1 MKPISSEQEKQDR
14 KWEEELFREEPDVDF
29 TWKVMQKLDYVS
41 MEEPHAK
48 VPWEAAKA
56 PQSKWI
62 YQTGIAAA
70 AAVLIAG
77 GAWAVWD
84 RTTEESAQSPVN
96 AVNIPPLPD
105 IPVPEILRYANLAD
119 DYKRL
124 QPLGLV
130 LNPNINIDDQ
140 GYKLKIENVLVDGSQ
155 IILMLQQT
163 APDGS
168 GIYALN
174 SRVDD
179 IHIMDINGKD
189 VATLAHDTRPN
200 SGSLDKLVFQLHR
213 DIPDE
218 VIVRGEFGH
227 LNVGQGFNFE
237 TKSYTDK
244 KVTVDWSFQFKLDM
258 TKVKAMS
265 VETLM
270 NTPYTT
276 PEGLELDM
284 THLVQTPNG
293 TRVDLE
299 VNLNDQLRAKAG
311 EGWEK
316 NMDILYHIEIPGT
329 NEYRIFNGSR
339 PNARYAKFRYRDWS
353 QVSEGG
359 PLKLSETWDPSIVTL
374 NAENMRFVLDGYTMP
389 VKEEKTMEVD
399 LDKSKKDVNF
409 YTFAS
414 LEQLGD
420 RIDIYAFN
428 YQNAQQLDYQPQ
440 GKSDNNAPLV
450 LEGEG
455 VFQNEFYGD
464 QWVATDPEGRE
475 YAVEVMG
482 IREAPNSKEEYV
494 VKDLKFIVHG
504 FNKDSGTK
512 LTLKRTTV
520 HRDFRDVDWSI
531 TLANYPI
538 MPWDKQ

>member
-1 MKPISSEQEKQDR
+1 MKPISSEQEKQNR
-14 KWEEELFREEPDVDF
+14 KWEEDLFREEPDVDF
-29 TWKVMQKLDYVS
+29 TCKVMQKLDYVS

-56 PQSKWI
+56 RQSKWI
-62 YQTGIAAA
+62 YQTGIVAA

-77 GAWAVWD
+77 GAWAAWD
-84 RTTEESAQSPVN
+84 RTTEEPAQSPVN
-96 AVNIPPLPD
+96 ALNIPPLPD

-130 LNPNINIDDQ
+130 VNPNINIDDQ

-174 SRVDD
+174 SNIEN
-179 IHIMDINGKD
+179 IHIMDINSKD

-258 TKVKAMS
+258 TKAKAMS

-299 VNLNDQLRAKAG
+299 VNLNDKLRAKAG
-311 EGWEK
+311 NDWGK
-316 NMDILYHIEIPGT
+316 SMDILYHIEIPGT

-374 NAENMRFVLDGYTMP
+374 NAENMRFVLDGYTLP
-389 VKEEKTMEVD
+389 VKEEQTMDID
-399 LDKSKKDVNF
+399 LTRKDNP
-409 YTFAS
+409 YRLFAS
-414 LEQLGD
+414 INQLGD
-420 RIDIYAFN
+420 QIDLFEYS
-428 YQNAQQLDYQPQ
+428 YQSSQQSYNSAK
-440 GKSDNNAPLV
+440 GESKEKAPLV

-482 IREAPNSKEEYV
+482 IREAPNFNEEYV

-531 TLANYPI
+531 KLANYPT
-538 MPWDKQ
+538 MPWDK